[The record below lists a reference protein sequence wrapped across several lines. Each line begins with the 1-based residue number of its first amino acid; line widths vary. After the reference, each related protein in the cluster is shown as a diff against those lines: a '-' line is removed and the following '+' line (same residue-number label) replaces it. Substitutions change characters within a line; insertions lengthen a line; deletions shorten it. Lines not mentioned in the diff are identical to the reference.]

1 MRHRSPSRGLAA
13 LLSLALVLGMGA
25 VVTVASPPA
34 PAAAATGT
42 LSLDHD
48 ATPATVL
55 AGENARIALEARHAG
70 ASEEKTGTGEW
81 TPASP
86 VPGRGLRRPRCACRT
101 PPG

>member
-42 LSLDHD
+42 LSLDHYQGRAEVQLRVTD
-48 ATPATVL
+48 AAEPAD
-55 AGENARIALEARHAG
+55 
-70 ASEEKTGTGEW
+70 
-81 TPASP
+81 
-86 VPGRGLRRPRCACRT
+86 
-101 PPG
+101 